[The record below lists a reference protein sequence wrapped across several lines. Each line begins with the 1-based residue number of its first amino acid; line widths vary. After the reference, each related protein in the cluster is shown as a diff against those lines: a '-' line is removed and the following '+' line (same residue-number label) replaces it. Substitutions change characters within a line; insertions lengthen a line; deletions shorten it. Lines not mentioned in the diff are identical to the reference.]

1 MNEHVRPDKD
11 RRDRLAAEDTRTTI
25 DPATG
30 APVDRTIPGETAQRP
45 IENNTYNAVET
56 RPGRS
61 GWPILVV
68 LAAGLILALI
78 AWYPAEVATQSDTA
92 TQPAATDT
100 QTDTTTTTPPPSAAT
115 DNGTVPSTG
124 EQPTTTPP
132 ATNDATQPTT
142 GTTPQDTAP
151 TTTTPPA
158 SGTESTTGT
167 TPSDTVPTTNGQGQ
181 PLSNGQ

>member
-11 RRDRLAAEDTRTTI
+11 RRDRLAAEEVRTTI
-25 DPATG
+25 DPVTG
-30 APVDRTIPGETAQRP
+30 APIDRRIPGDTAQRP
-45 IENNTYNAVET
+45 VENNVYNAVET

-100 QTDTTTTTPPPSAAT
+100 QSTTTTPPAAST

-124 EQPTTTPP
+124 AQPTTTPP
-132 ATNDATQPTT
+132 ATNDAAQPTT

-158 SGTESTTGT
+158 STTEPTTGT
-167 TPSDTVPTTNGQGQ
+167 TPTDTAPATSGQGQ

>member
-25 DPATG
+25 DPVTG
-30 APVDRTIPGETAQRP
+30 APIDTRLGDPAARP
-45 IENNTYNAVET
+45 IENNVYNAVET

-92 TQPAATDT
+92 TQPAATET
-100 QTDTTTTTPPPSAAT
+100 QSTTPTPPAAT
-115 DNGTVPSTG
+115 TEQGTVPATG
-124 EQPTTTPP
+124 TQQP
-132 ATNDATQPTT
+132 ATAAPANNEATPPTT
-142 GTTPQDTAP
+142 GTTPQETAP

-158 SGTESTTGT
+158 SDSQSTLGT
-167 TPSDTVPTTNGQGQ
+167 TPSDTVPATNGQGQ
-181 PLSNGQ
+181 